1 MTEQKDDQQGF
12 IMKDAPEETVAED
25 AAQPEDHIPLPE
37 INFSTFV
44 VSLNA
49 SALMHLG
56 LMEDPIQGEKV
67 KNLEL
72 GKQTIDI
79 LVILEPLPDI
89 SAPSAPFSINFF
101 FAAAISGYRGITTV
115 SKSLHKCWADI
126 NPFCFKRNDLR

>member
-1 MTEQKDDQQGF
+1 MAENKEDQQGF
-12 IMKDAPEETVAED
+12 IMKDAPEEAGAEE
-25 AAQPEDHIPLPE
+25 AAQPEDRIPLPE
-37 INFSTFV
+37 MNFSTFV

-79 LVILEPLPDI
+79 LVMLEEKTRGNLSSEEEKLLQNIL
-89 SAPSAPFSINFF
+89 
-101 FAAAISGYRGITTV
+101 Y
-115 SKSLHKCWADI
+115 
-126 NPFCFKRNDLR
+126 DLRINYVKQSR

>member
-79 LVILEPLPDI
+79 LVMLEEKTKGNLSTEEEKLLQNIL
-89 SAPSAPFSINFF
+89 
-101 FAAAISGYRGITTV
+101 Y
-115 SKSLHKCWADI
+115 
-126 NPFCFKRNDLR
+126 DLRINYVKQSQ

>member
-1 MTEQKDDQQGF
+1 MTKKKDDQQGF
-12 IMKDAPEETVAED
+12 IMKDAPEETAKED
-25 AAQPEDHIPLPE
+25 AAQAEDYIPLPE
-37 INFSTFV
+37 MNFSTFV

-79 LVILEPLPDI
+79 LVMLEEKTKGNLTAEEEQLLQNILYDLR
-89 SAPSAPFSINFF
+89 INF
-101 FAAAISGYRGITTV
+101 V
-115 SKSLHKCWADI
+115 KQSK
-126 NPFCFKRNDLR
+126 

>member
-1 MTEQKDDQQGF
+1 MTEKNNEKQGF
-12 IMKDAPEETVAED
+12 IMKDAPEETAAEE

-37 INFSTFV
+37 MNFSTFV

-79 LVILEPLPDI
+79 LVMLEEKTKGNLSSEEEQLLQNIL
-89 SAPSAPFSINFF
+89 
-101 FAAAISGYRGITTV
+101 Y
-115 SKSLHKCWADI
+115 
-126 NPFCFKRNDLR
+126 DLRINYVKQSQ